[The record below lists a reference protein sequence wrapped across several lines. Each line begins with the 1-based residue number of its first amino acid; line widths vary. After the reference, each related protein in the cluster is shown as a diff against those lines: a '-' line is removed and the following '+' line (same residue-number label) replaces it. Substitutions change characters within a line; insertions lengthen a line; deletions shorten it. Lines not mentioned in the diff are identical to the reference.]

1 MYFLVLI
8 CILIPVI
15 KQFLPEIQ
23 RLVVSSRNINKY
35 YKNIFRSVF
44 GVMFPLN
51 VIEHILKQ
59 VTACFLLLTTK
70 SPGLSVS
77 DTPKRAC
84 QQAFRNWVAVFF
96 HLCRTLCPNA
106 VYQKSKIEERNVC
119 VARFNGRLVSS
130 NGRAPVCRAGG
141 PGFKLRPDQRSGC
154 CFWNDICKWLDF
166 LVFSDKDDKP

>member
-1 MYFLVLI
+1 MCFLVLI
-8 CILIPVI
+8 YILIPVI

-59 VTACFLLLTTK
+59 ATAYFLLLTTK
-70 SPGLSVS
+70 SSGLSLS

-84 QQAFRNWVAVFF
+84 
-96 HLCRTLCPNA
+96 
-106 VYQKSKIEERNVC
+106 
-119 VARFNGRLVSS
+119 
-130 NGRAPVCRAGG
+130 
-141 PGFKLRPDQRSGC
+141 
-154 CFWNDICKWLDF
+154 
-166 LVFSDKDDKP
+166 

>member
-1 MYFLVLI
+1 MCFLVLI
-8 CILIPVI
+8 YILIPVI

-44 GVMFPLN
+44 GVMFPFN

-59 VTACFLLLTTK
+59 VTAK

-84 QQAFRNWVAVFF
+84 QQACRN
-96 HLCRTLCPNA
+96 
-106 VYQKSKIEERNVC
+106 
-119 VARFNGRLVSS
+119 
-130 NGRAPVCRAGG
+130 
-141 PGFKLRPDQRSGC
+141 
-154 CFWNDICKWLDF
+154 
-166 LVFSDKDDKP
+166 